1 MLYSISQ
8 SVQSFSLIWLFAT
21 LWTAACQASMSITN
35 SWNLLKLMSIESVMP
50 SNYLILLSPS
60 SAFSLSQHQGLF
72 KWVSSLIRWT
82 KYWRFSF
89 NISSSS
95 EYSGLISFRMDWLD
109 LLTVQWTLKSFL
121 QYHSS
126 KASILEH
133 SDLFI
138 VQLSHPY
145 MATGKIIALTRWTL
159 VGKVM
164 SLLFSVLYTYIPS
177 LVNLPPTHHPPPG
190 HHSTELSVLCCTAAS
205 DWLSILHV
213 VVDTCQSYSPI
224 SSHPLFPA
232 PTQVL
237 YICISIPVLWIG

>member
-1 MLYSISQ
+1 
-8 SVQSFSLIWLFAT
+8 
-21 LWTAACQASMSITN
+21 MSITN

-126 KASILEH
+126 KASILWL
-133 SDLFI
+133 SVSFI

-145 MATGKIIALTRWTL
+145 MTTGKTIALTRQIF

-164 SLLFSVLYTYIPS
+164 SLLFNMLSRLVITFLPRSKHLLISWLQSPS
-177 LVNLPPTHHPPPG
+177 AV
-190 HHSTELSVLCCTAAS
+190 
-205 DWLSILHV
+205 ILE
-213 VVDTCQSYSPI
+213 SKK
-224 SSHPLFPA
+224 
-232 PTQVL
+232 
-237 YICISIPVLWIG
+237 